1 MTVLNARTLCHLP
14 PRVSVPAYERSMC
27 SVGTVHFGV
36 GAFHRSHEAM
46 FMDRA
51 LALGSTTWS
60 ICGVGTTQADRP
72 VRDALR
78 RQDNLYTL
86 VTVAPDGRA
95 EARVIGSITEYL
107 YVPEG
112 PQRVLDRLVDERTRI
127 VSLTI
132 TEGGY
137 AVDDST
143 GEFTPRDPLLLEDLE
158 PDSQPT
164 TVFGLIVAALALRRE
179 SGSMPFTVVSC
190 DNVPRNGE
198 VARTAVLGV
207 ARHRASRA
215 ASWIEDA
222 VAFPSSMVDRITP
235 ATTDETRASTA
246 AEFGVE
252 DLWPVRSESFCQWV
266 LEDRFVNGRP
276 PLEMVGAQMV
286 DDVGPY
292 ELMKLRLLNASHQA
306 MSHLGLLSGWT
317 WVHEVCR
324 DPLFARFLR
333 SYMSVEAVPTLEPV
347 PGIDLDRYCDE
358 LIARFASEAI
368 QDTLARQVVDS
379 SDRIPKFLLPVVR
392 SRLDSGGDIRR
403 SVLVLAAWSVLIEQ
417 RLAGGGLA
425 AVTDRRR
432 EELAGAVTA
441 EGRQPG
447 AFLDY
452 GPVFGDLGQVARLRS
467 DFVAARAILCRHGAR
482 AAVAA
487 IVEGPGTGGPQ

>member
-1 MTVLNARTLCHLP
+1 MTVLNARDLHRLP
-14 PRVSVPAYERSMC
+14 PRVSVPAYEPSTC

-46 FMDRA
+46 FVDRA
-51 LALGSTTWS
+51 LALGSTGWA
-60 ICGVGTTQADRP
+60 ICGVGTTGADRP
-72 VRDALR
+72 VRDAFR
-78 RQDNLYTL
+78 QQDNLYTL
-86 VTVAPDGRA
+86 VTVAPDGHA

-107 YVPEG
+107 YAPEERV
-112 PQRVLDRLVDERTRI
+112 QVLDRLADPRTRI

-137 AVDDST
+137 AVDDVT
-143 GEFTPRDPLLLEDLE
+143 GEFVPTDPALLADLA
-158 PDSQPT
+158 PGGQPT
-164 TVFGLIVAALALRRE
+164 TVFGLIVAALARRHQ
-179 SGSMPFTVVSC
+179 SGTAPFTVVSC
-190 DNVPRNGE
+190 DNLPGNGE

-207 ARHRASRA
+207 ARYRAPEVVA
-215 ASWIEDA
+215 WIEDN
-222 VAFPSSMVDRITP
+222 VGFPSSMVDRITP
-235 ATTDETRASTA
+235 ATTEGTRASTA

-252 DLWPVRSESFCQWV
+252 DLCPVRSESFVQWV

-276 PLEMVGAQMV
+276 PLELVGAQMV

-324 DPLFARFLR
+324 DPLFAGFLR
-333 SYMSVEAVPTLEPV
+333 GYMRAEAVPTLRPV
-347 PGIDLDRYCDE
+347 PGIDIESYCDE
-358 LIARFASEAI
+358 LIARFGSEAI
-368 QDTLARQVVDS
+368 QDTLARQVVDG

-392 SRLDSGGDIRR
+392 SQLDNRGDIRR
-403 SVLVLAAWSVLIEQ
+403 SVLVLAAWSVLLEQ
-417 RLAGGGLA
+417 RLAEGGPA

-432 EELAGAVTA
+432 DELAAAVEA

-452 GPVFGDLGQVARLRS
+452 GPVFGDLGQVARLRA
-467 DFVAARAILCRHGAR
+467 DFVAARAALHNHGAR

-487 IVEGPGTGGPQ
+487 IVEGPGTGGTQ